1 MYTYWVSGFNS
12 NSECFEKYDKW
23 TCEHVRIIVIWC
35 VVVTVWLYS
44 IGSGFQDESGDK
56 SKSGE
61 EEQDEDSAED
71 SKSGVVCPMLLS
83 YNDAP
88 NYLKFNP
95 YIRSG
100 YRGFLTT
107 KMCVER

>member
-1 MYTYWVSGFNS
+1 
-12 NSECFEKYDKW
+12 
-23 TCEHVRIIVIWC
+23 VRIIVIWC